1 MLNRRL
7 LKNLDWLLIAAALG
21 IVGFGLLAIASATR
35 SWSPDPYYF
44 VKRQV
49 IWLAFGLVAMVVVL
63 LFDYNTFASL
73 SRLLYA
79 GNLGLLAVVM
89 VVGKVALGA
98 QRRISLGFFELQ
110 PSELAKVVIIL
121 TLAALLRRRE
131 GQLSSWQDLTWPLV
145 HVGIPMLLILKQPDL
160 GTSLVFIAI
169 LLGQLYMAGAP
180 VKKLGIVFG
189 GAFGAV
195 VAWIILHLKFGV
207 PIPLAEYQLNRLL
220 VFLNPQADPLGAGY
234 HVIQS
239 TIAVGSGG
247 LLGKGLFAGTQNR
260 LNFLPEQHTDFIFSV
275 IAEEMGFV
283 GVVALMALFFVLI
296 WRGVRI
302 MAQAKDLYGVLVA
315 AGITTMFAFH
325 VLVNVGM
332 TAGIM
337 PVTGIPLPM
346 VSYGGSSMLS
356 SFTAIG
362 LLLNVQM
369 RHHKILF

>member
-1 MLNRRL
+1 MLSRRL
-7 LKNLDWLLIAAALG
+7 LRNLDWLLIASAVG

-35 SWSPDPYYF
+35 SWVADPLYY
-44 VKRQV
+44 VKRQI
-49 IWLAFGLVAMVVVL
+49 IWVAIGLVAMVVVL

-73 SRLLYA
+73 SRLVYT
-79 GNLGLLAVVM
+79 GNLGLLAVVL
-89 VVGKVALGA
+89 VIGKVALGA

-110 PSELAKVVIIL
+110 PSELAKVAIIL

-131 GQLSSWQDLTWPLV
+131 RQMESWKNLVWPFV

-169 LLGQLYMAGAP
+169 LLGQLFMAGAP
-180 VKKLGIVFG
+180 VRKLGLVLG
-189 GAFGAV
+189 GGLAV
-195 VAWIILHLKFGV
+195 VVLAVFLHLKFGL
-207 PIPLAEYQLNRLL
+207 PIPLQDYQLNRLL
-220 VFLNPQADPLGAGY
+220 VFLNPEADPLGAGY

-239 TIAVGSGG
+239 TIALGSGRF
-247 LLGKGLFAGTQNR
+247 LGKGLFAGTQNR

-283 GVVALMALFFVLI
+283 GVVALLTLYFVLI
-296 WRGVRI
+296 WRGIRI
-302 MAQAKDLYGVLVA
+302 IAQAKDLYGVLVA
-315 AGITTMFAFH
+315 TGVTTMFTFH
-325 VLVNVGM
+325 LLVNVGM

-356 SFTAIG
+356 SFMGIG